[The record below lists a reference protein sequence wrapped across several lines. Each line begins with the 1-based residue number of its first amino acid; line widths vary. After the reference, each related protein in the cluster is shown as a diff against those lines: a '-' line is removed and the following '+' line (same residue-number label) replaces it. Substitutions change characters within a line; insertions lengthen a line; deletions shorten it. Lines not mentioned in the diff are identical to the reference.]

1 MALMLTKRLFGIVI
15 LVSLCDR
22 AWSSDCPEISYTL
35 TSQAEVVAL
44 GETGCTR
51 IRGSLTVREGE
62 AGAITTLDPLSNLL
76 RVDGSLF
83 VTNNSAIT
91 NLDGLVNLGILGP
104 REEWT
109 GPVYYPAGPQTNVA
123 YSTVTGGGWEL
134 CHSSRYDSRYY
145 QGDIAESCGVGEY
158 SSLMMACRRTGSSTI
173 QLLAAA
179 PATDVLMATSSRT
192 DTHIANGTAWYN
204 YSGYSSGFARAGD
217 QILLNS
223 ADTNTSGSNDQRL
236 SWHWNSSGWR
246 CGIDRW
252 GSTSNL
258 ERLVFANG
266 PPPGHLTVNNNA
278 SLRDIE
284 GLRSLTQVVGDVGV
298 SSNPDLI
305 NVDGLRGLTSIEGS
319 LNIASNDV
327 LEDLD
332 GLRNLTRTE
341 GNVTINNND
350 LITELDGLV
359 SLAEVGGNLTIE
371 SNDRLYDLQGLNN
384 LGSLAGTL
392 TFSSNPALS
401 KIDGFEQLAS
411 LGGSLSVTS
420 NSALQSLEG
429 FNSIETIGGTLSIY
443 NNEQLLGMSL
453 KGFGQ
458 LSTVGSLSVRDNDSL
473 EHLDGLRALEIISG
487 SLEVYSNWRLG
498 SCKALAYVLEL
509 GSVGGGISIRNNPS
523 NCSSRS
529 QILSS
534 ISPPSQPEIIE
545 AVSVNRSP
553 TLKLTPSQSAEPLW
567 PLTGYEAACNGVTV
581 RKSVQSGA
589 VLSDNSPV
597 TQRVTVSSEAVLSAI
612 EVDVDISHSDPSD
625 LVVTLTSP
633 AGTEEVLWA
642 QQATMGEDLV
652 VTFGS
657 GVPSEQDDSSGP
669 AYYPV
674 GPQTNVAYSTVID
687 GGWELCHSSR
697 YDSGYYQGDIAE
709 SCGVGEDSS
718 LMMACRRTGRS
729 TIQLLAA
736 GPATDVL
743 MATSSRTDTHI
754 ANGTAWYNYSGWS
767 SGFARAGDQIF
778 LNSADTNTSGSN
790 DQRLSWHWNSSGW
803 RCGSDRGL
811 GSDFERLVFQAG
823 GVNNTNN
830 PYPAALD
837 TFLGENMK
845 GRWSLTAEDAD
856 VGPIVRE
863 GVLNTWALRVKEI
876 VTNEVGVR
884 NPITLNELYP
894 GREYSCT
901 VAPVTKLGVGQRSDA
916 YTFSTATYAP
926 AKPTITRSA
935 TDENTITLYFTAGD
949 DGGQPITSYRATCND
964 GEDDVVMESQGSPI
978 TVTGLR
984 YDVPYTCSVAAIN
997 GVGVGESSASTA
1009 PITPEELPMGL
1020 PIWLLYE
1027 ATRP

>member
-1 MALMLTKRLFGIVI
+1 MLIKRLFGIVI
-15 LVSLCDR
+15 LVSLCDT
-22 AWSSDCPEISYTL
+22 AWSSDCPEINYTL
-35 TSQAEVVAL
+35 TSQAEVAAL
-44 GETGCTR
+44 GDTGCTR
-51 IRGSLTVREGE
+51 IRGSLTVQEGE
-62 AGAITTLDPLSNLL
+62 AGAITSLDPLSNLL
-76 RVDGSLF
+76 RVDGRLS

-104 REEWT
+104 REEWA
-109 GPVYYPAGPQTNVA
+109 GPTYYPVGPQTNIT
-123 YSTVTGGGWEL
+123 YSTVTNGGWEL
-134 CHSSRYDSRYY
+134 CHSSQYRYSYY
-145 QGDIAESCGVGEY
+145 QGNIAGSCGVDD
-158 SSLMMACRRTGSSTI
+158 SSHLMMACRRTGSSTI
-173 QLLAAA
+173 QLLAVA

-204 YSGYSSGFARAGD
+204 YSGYSSGLARAGD
-217 QILLNS
+217 EIYLNN
-223 ADTNTSGSNDQRL
+223 ADGNTSGSNDQRL
-236 SWHWNSSGWR
+236 SWSWNSYGYR
-246 CGIDRW
+246 CGSDQW
-252 GSTSNL
+252 GYTSSL
-258 ERLVFANG
+258 ERLVFVASG
-266 PPPGHLTVNNNA
+266 TIPGHLTVNNNG

-284 GLRSLTQVVGDVGV
+284 GLRSLTQVVGDVEV

-305 NVDGLRGLTSIEGS
+305 TVDGLRGLTRVEGS
-319 LNIASNDV
+319 LNIVSNDA

-332 GLRNLTRTE
+332 GLSNLTLTE
-341 GNVTINNND
+341 GGVTINNND

-359 SLAEVGGNLTIE
+359 SLAEVGGNLTIS

-392 TFSSNPALS
+392 TFASNPALT

-420 NSALQSLEG
+420 NSALQSIEG
-429 FNSIETIGGTLSIY
+429 FNSIETIDGTLSIY
-443 NNEQLLGMSL
+443 NNDQLLGMSL
-453 KGFGQ
+453 GGFAR
-458 LSTVGSLSVRDNDSL
+458 LSTVGSLSVRDNNLL

-487 SLEVYSNWRLG
+487 SLEVYSNSRLT

-509 GSVGGGISIRNNPS
+509 GSIGGQADFESNPAS
-523 NCSSRS
+523 CNSSA

-534 ISPPSQPEIIE
+534 ISPPTQPEIIE

-553 TLKLTPSQSAEPLW
+553 GLKLTPSQSAEPLW
-567 PLTGYEAACNGVTV
+567 PLTGYEAVCDGVTV
-581 RKSVQSGA
+581 REWMRSGA

-597 TQRVTVSSEAVLSAI
+597 TQRVTVSSEAVLRAI

-633 AGTEEVLWA
+633 AGTEEVLWDR
-642 QQATMGEDLV
+642 QATTGEDLV

-669 AYYPV
+669 AYYPE
-674 GPQTNVAYSTVID
+674 GPQTNVAYSTVTD

-697 YDSGYYQGDIAE
+697 YDAYYYQDNIADAC
-709 SCGVGEDSS
+709 SVGEDVA
-718 LMMACRRTGRS
+718 LMMACRSTGSS

-736 GPATDVL
+736 APAKDVL

-754 ANGTAWYNYSGWS
+754 ANGTAWYNYSDYS
-767 SGFARAGDQIF
+767 SGFARAGDEIY
-778 LNSADTNTSGSN
+778 LGSADTNESGSN
-790 DQRLSWHWNSSGW
+790 DQRLSWHWNSRGY
-803 RCGSDRGL
+803 RCGSNQWGGTPSL
-811 GSDFERLVFQAG
+811 ERLVFRAD
-823 GVNNTNN
+823 GVSNTNN

-845 GRWSLTAEDAD
+845 GQWSLTAEDAD
-856 VGPIVRE
+856 VGPIIRE

-884 NPITLNELYP
+884 NPITLNELYR

-901 VAPVTKLGVGQRSDA
+901 VAPITKLGVGQRSDA

-926 AKPTITRSA
+926 ARPTITRSA

-949 DGGQPITSYRATCND
+949 DGGQPITSYRATCTD
-964 GEDDVVMESQGSPI
+964 GENDVVVESQGSPI

-1009 PITPEELPMGL
+1009 PITPEELLMGL
-1020 PIWLLYE
+1020 PIWLLYQ
-1027 ATRP
+1027 ATQ